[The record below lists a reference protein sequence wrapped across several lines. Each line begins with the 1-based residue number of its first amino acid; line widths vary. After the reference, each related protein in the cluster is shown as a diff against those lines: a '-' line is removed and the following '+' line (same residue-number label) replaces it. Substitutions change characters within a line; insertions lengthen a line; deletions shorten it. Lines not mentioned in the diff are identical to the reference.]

1 MSLAISPTHRK
12 DAFCWSYTKN
22 GQYTV
27 KSGYWVATHILHAE
41 EETEVTQPS
50 ITELQA
56 FAWKVN
62 APRKIRH
69 LIWKLISGQVAVTR
83 NLIRRNLRCDNYCP
97 RCGETEKN
105 VTNAIFECPPALQAW
120 ELSSTPSNPQTF
132 PISSMEID
140 RDPLE
145 LVRYAESK
153 RQAWYN
159 AKESIPNPPQAPNT
173 EVVQALSLNNM
184 CMVDGSW
191 TFTDFFSRIG
201 WVWKDN
207 TGKIQLMGTRNLR
220 RRETTLHSELEALKW
235 ALESMLQ
242 HSNCQHFG
250 TDCKDLIAIIKEP
263 QAWSNFSTELE
274 AIQIILMCYS
284 DFKITY
290 VPRTHNEIADSL
302 AKNARSFHRS
312 LCFIG
317 CSTPVWLPIPP
328 HI

>member
-1 MSLAISPTHRK
+1 MYANMDYLFWRK
-12 DAFCWSYTKN
+12 NT
-22 GQYTV
+22 
-27 KSGYWVATHILHAE
+27 
-41 EETEVTQPS
+41 
-50 ITELQA
+50 
-56 FAWKVN
+56 
-62 APRKIRH
+62 IRRPEDDRDPYPWIIWY
-69 LIWKLISGQVAVTR
+69 IWKAR
-83 NLIRRNLRCDNYCP
+83 NDKLFR
-97 RCGETEKN
+97 G
-105 VTNAIFECPPALQAW
+105 
-120 ELSSTPSNPQTF
+120 
-132 PISSMEID
+132 ID

-145 LVRYAESK
+145 LVRYAESEC
-153 RQAWYN
+153 QAWYN

-173 EVVQALSLNNM
+173 EVVQALNLNNM
-184 CMVDGSW
+184 CMVDGFW
-191 TFTDFFSRIG
+191 TSTDLFSGIG

-220 RRETTLHSELEALKW
+220 RRETALHSELEALKW

-250 TDCKDLIAIIKEP
+250 TYCKDLIAMIKEP
-263 QAWSNFSTELE
+263 QAWPNFSMELE

-302 AKNARSFHRS
+302 ARNARSFHRS

-317 CSTPVWLPIPP
+317 CSIPVWLPRPP